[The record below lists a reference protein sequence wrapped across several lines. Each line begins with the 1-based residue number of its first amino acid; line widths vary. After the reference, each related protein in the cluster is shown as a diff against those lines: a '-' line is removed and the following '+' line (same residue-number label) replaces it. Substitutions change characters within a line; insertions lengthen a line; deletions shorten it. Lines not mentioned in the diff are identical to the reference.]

1 MQHHTTFA
9 DVHFHCCQIVTLRT
23 VNNYEYRILWW
34 CYQHFPNFCKKCR
47 DFVDCLPWFSCS
59 SSGIACRDLSSEWYW
74 LFHDYVPDHVV
85 SSCGV
90 SSFEC
95 LTSNVRDTVKHFNLA
110 ALKVGSL
117 APYILWIQI
126 TQFQHLTNEWY
137 FWTVICT
144 LLAPC
149 KIRHLVVYWW
159 VNHNLSG
166 SRLSVGVAE

>member
-1 MQHHTTFA
+1 MTFLWTFFLAVYSTFLCDTDPIWMQHHTTFA

-59 SSGIACRDLSSEWYW
+59 SSGIACHDLSSEWHW
-74 LFHDYVPDHVV
+74 LFHDYVPDRVV

-117 APYILWIQI
+117 APYILV
-126 TQFQHLTNEWY
+126 NPNY
-137 FWTVICT
+137 TVPA
-144 LLAPC
+144 LD
-149 KIRHLVVYWW
+149 
-159 VNHNLSG
+159 
-166 SRLSVGVAE
+166 